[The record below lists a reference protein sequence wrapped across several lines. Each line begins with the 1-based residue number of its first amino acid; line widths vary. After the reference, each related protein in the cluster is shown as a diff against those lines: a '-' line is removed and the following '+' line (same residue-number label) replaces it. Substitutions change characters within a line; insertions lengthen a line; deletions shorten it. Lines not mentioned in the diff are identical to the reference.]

1 MVYIIAALILV
12 AAVTLLNLVFTLG
25 VIRRLREHTELISK
39 GLGHNDGPAEG
50 VLAAGERVPAFEAT
64 TVDGISLTH
73 RSLAD
78 GAMVAFFSPSCQ
90 PCQERLPEFLDRAA
104 AVPGDAFAVVV
115 GDEAETAEMVAKLR
129 PVVRV
134 LTGSAAEPMIEAFDA
149 DTFPA
154 LYRMAAGGVVGAS
167 GHTMTVY
174 PVLAA
179 A

>member
-1 MVYIIAALILV
+1 MVYIVAALVLV
-12 AAVTLLNLVFTLG
+12 AAVTVLNLVFTLG
-25 VIRRLREHTELISK
+25 VIRRLREHTGLISK
-39 GLGHNDGPAEG
+39 GLGHDSPAEG
-50 VLAAGERVPAFEAT
+50 VLAVGERVPAFEAT

-73 RSLAD
+73 RSLAE

-90 PCQERLPEFLDRAA
+90 PCQERLPEFLERAA
-104 AVPGDAFAVVV
+104 AAPADAFAVVV

-129 PVVRV
+129 PAVRV
-134 LTGSAAEPMIEAFDA
+134 LTGSAAEPMIKAFDA

-154 LYRMAAGGVVGAS
+154 LYRMADGGVVAAS
-167 GHTMTVY
+167 GHSVTVY